1 MGSFLTAKS
10 KEREDCTWIKL
21 RRCREFLEWN
31 LLVFLLVSFT
41 PLCIVC
47 VMTIYDGSDEFCK
60 AKDAVSIVMK
70 QNTLGGHSGQSG
82 LVPNGWVAC
91 SLVGLLVGL
100 FAFPMVSFAVMACG

>member
-1 MGSFLTAKS
+1 
-10 KEREDCTWIKL
+10 
-21 RRCREFLEWN
+21 
-31 LLVFLLVSFT
+31 
-41 PLCIVC
+41 
-47 VMTIYDGSDEFCK
+47 MTIYDGSDEFCK

-70 QNTLGGHSGQSG
+70 QNTIGGHSGQSG